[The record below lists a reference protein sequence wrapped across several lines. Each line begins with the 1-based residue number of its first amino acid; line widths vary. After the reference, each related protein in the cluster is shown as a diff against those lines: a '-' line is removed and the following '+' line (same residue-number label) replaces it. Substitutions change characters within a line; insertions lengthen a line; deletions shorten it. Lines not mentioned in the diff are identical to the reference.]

1 MQQAAAIEGGLADR
15 VMDAQR
21 VFRAVMDA
29 MAMPGTVHDVPPCAA
44 PPAPLGPVAGAIAL
58 TLLDADTPVWL
69 DQTLATS
76 SEVRDWL
83 AFHSGAPTVD
93 ILTEAHF
100 ALIADPASMPSLE
113 NFSQGIQNYPDRS
126 ATLILQ
132 VASLETGERLML
144 EGPGI
149 ETVQPFAPHPLPRHF
164 TGTWHQNNA
173 RFPRGVDVIFAVPAG
188 IAAMPRTTRIIV
200 EEG

>member
-1 MQQAAAIEGGLADR
+1 MQQAAAIEGGLVDG

-29 MAMPGTVHDVPPCAA
+29 MAMPGTVHDVPRSAA

-69 DQTLATS
+69 DETLAAS
-76 SEVRDWL
+76 RDVRDWL
-83 AFHSGAPTVD
+83 AFHSGAPAVD

-126 ATLILQ
+126 TTLILQ
-132 VASLETGERLML
+132 VSSLEAGARLML

-149 ETVQPFAPHPLPRHF
+149 ETVQAFAPHPLPRHF
-164 TGTWHQNNA
+164 AGTWRQNNA
-173 RFPRGVDVIFAVPAG
+173 RFPRGVDIVFAGPTS
-188 IAAMPRTTRIIV
+188 IAAMPRTTRITD

>member
-1 MQQAAAIEGGLADR
+1 MQQAAAIEGGLADG

-21 VFRAVMDA
+21 IFRAVMDA
-29 MAMPGTVHDVPPCAA
+29 MAMPGTAHDVPPCAV

-69 DQTLATS
+69 DETLAAS
-76 SEVRDWL
+76 RDVRDWL
-83 AFHSGAPTVD
+83 AFHSGAPAAD

-126 ATLILQ
+126 TTLILQ

-149 ETVQPFAPHPLPRHF
+149 ETVQAFAPYPLPRHF
-164 TGTWHQNNA
+164 TGTWRQNNA
-173 RFPRGVDVIFAVPAG
+173 RFPRGVDIIFAGPAG
-188 IAAMPRTTRIIV
+188 VAAMPRTTRIIG

>member
-15 VMDAQR
+15 ALDAQR

-29 MAMPGTVHDVPPCAA
+29 MAMPGTVNDIPPLAA
-44 PPAPLGPVAGAIAL
+44 PPAPLGPVAGAVAL
-58 TLLDADTPVWL
+58 TLLDTDTPVWL
-69 DQTLATS
+69 DEALATS
-76 SEVRDWL
+76 GQVRDWL
-83 AFHSGAPTVD
+83 AFHSGAPVAD

-126 ATLILQ
+126 TTLILQ
-132 VASLETGERLML
+132 VEGFAAGETLML

-164 TGTWHQNNA
+164 MGTWRQNNA
-173 RFPRGVDVIFAVPAG
+173 RFPRGVDVIFAGPSGV
-188 IAAMPRTTRIIV
+188 AAMPRTTRIIV